1 MGSGIGGST
10 AKKELASIEAWRDCA
25 LPIQANERQARIA
38 LAQQMMSRM
47 AIDAMLVNAGASLR
61 YFTGLPWAA
70 SERLVALLL
79 PRHGNP
85 IIVCPEFERGS
96 VEAGLAIDAEL
107 RTWEEHEN
115 PYALVAT
122 IWQSIQARR
131 VAIDPQA
138 PFFVSD
144 GLRKCAIAVEL
155 ISAAGIIDGA
165 RMIKSPTELALIQQ
179 AMSMTLDVHQR
190 VARILAPGIT
200 TGEVKRFIDQ
210 AHRALGADAGSYFC
224 AVQFAQASAYPHGVP
239 GEQTL
244 SDGNIVLID
253 TGCQVDG
260 YHSDITRTYVYGK
273 PTRLQSE
280 VWQLEKRAQQAAFD
294 AVRPGVAC
302 EAVDAAARAVLE
314 EAGYGPDYQLPGL
327 PHRTGHGL
335 GLSIHEPAYLVRG
348 DSTPLASGMC
358 FSNEPMIVLPDQF
371 GIRLEDH
378 FFVTQTGAQWFTQPS
393 QAIDAPFAYG

>member
-1 MGSGIGGST
+1 MSNGIGGSS
-10 AKKELASIEAWRDCA
+10 AEKELANIQPWQQRA
-25 LPIQANERQARIA
+25 LPIQASERQ
-38 LAQQMMSRM
+38 QRM
-47 AIDAMLVNAGASLR
+47 ARARQTMSNLAVDMLVVNAGASLR
-61 YFTGLPWAA
+61 YFTGLPWGA
-70 SERLVALLL
+70 SERMVALLL
-79 PRHGNP
+79 PQQGNP
-85 IIVCPEFERGS
+85 ILVCPEFERGS
-96 VEAGLAIDAEL
+96 VMAGLAIEAEIQ
-107 RTWEEHEN
+107 TWQEHDN
-115 PYALVAT
+115 PYALVA
-122 IWQSIQARR
+122 SLMRSSQARH

-138 PFFVSD
+138 PFFLTE
-144 GLRKCAIAVEL
+144 GLRQSVSSVTL
-155 ISAAGIIDGA
+155 LSASEIIDSA
-165 RMIKSPTELALIQQ
+165 RMIKSSNELALIQQ

-190 VARILAPGIT
+190 AARILAPGIT

-239 GEQTL
+239 GEQSL
-244 SDGNIVLID
+244 ADGDIVLID

-260 YHSDITRTYVYGK
+260 YHSDITRTYVFGK
-273 PTRLQSE
+273 PTRLQTD

-302 EAVDAAARAVLE
+302 EAVDAAARAVLV

-348 DSTPLASGMC
+348 DTTPLAPGMC

-378 FFVTQTGAQWFTQPS
+378 FYVTEKGAQWFTQPS
-393 QAIDAPFAYG
+393 PAIDAPFG